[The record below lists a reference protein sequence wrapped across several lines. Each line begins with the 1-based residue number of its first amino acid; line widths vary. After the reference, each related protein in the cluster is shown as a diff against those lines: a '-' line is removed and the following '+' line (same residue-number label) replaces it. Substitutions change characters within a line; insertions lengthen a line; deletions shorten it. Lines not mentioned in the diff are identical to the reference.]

1 MSGECEL
8 YPTHAACEFLT
19 LRLLSYANSVKSH
32 IAMAKVK
39 AKAKSSTT
47 QKYTSNRSIRILDET
62 KHVKEVLL
70 VWILLGDDT

>member
-8 YPTHAACEFLT
+8 YPTHAARDFLT

-32 IAMAKVK
+32 IAMAK

-70 VWILLGDDT
+70 VSILLGDDV